1 MSLVF
6 RPARADEIQRAQELV
21 VRSINDLTERH
32 GFGSMATLRPPPDF
46 PVVFVKGRSRWLVGR
61 RV

>member
-21 VRSINDLTERH
+21 ARSINDLTARH
-32 GFGSMATLRPPPDF
+32 GFGPMATLRPPGF
-46 PVVFVKGRSRWLVGR
+46 PVVFVEGRSRWLVGR